1 MDFLTG
7 SPGPLYRRYLTASV
21 GSALV
26 VSIYSFVDTLAV
38 GQSVGPLGSAAIA
51 AINPIFGMMTF
62 LAILC
67 GIGGSVLMTNAKAR
81 GRTEQGD
88 AYFTASLLLA
98 AIVTAVCWAALFI
111 WNEPILRFFGATDET
126 LPYVKDYAIWII
138 RFFPLFILPNFLS
151 AFIRNDGAPGLAMG
165 AVISGGLLNVFG
177 DWFLCF
183 PMDMGMSGAAIATVS
198 GTALQCV
205 IMSSHFF
212 SKRCHLRIVKPYVL
226 GKALGKIL
234 SLGFGSSVLDLGTVV
249 LNVLINAQINRY
261 GTLEALSV
269 YGVVS
274 TISCL
279 FQAIFCGVGQA
290 IQPLVSANHGAKA
303 PERVRA
309 FLRYGLLTSAVM
321 GLCFTLIG
329 ELLPRQITALF
340 VAATPEVL
348 DAAPQVVRLYFPMF
362 LFLGINITATYYLQ
376 SVRRG
381 RASLIVSILRSI
393 VLSGA
398 LLLLLPAVLPAER
411 ALSGVLLSLP
421 VSELITMCA
430 AMVLLKSAV
439 RRDRINIS

>member
-7 SPGPLYRRYLTASV
+7 TPGPLYRRYLTASV

-88 AYFTASLLLA
+88 AYFTASILLA
-98 AIVTAVCWAALFI
+98 VVVTALCWAALLV
-111 WNEPILRFFGATDET
+111 WSEPILRFFGATDET
-126 LPYVKDYAIWII
+126 LPYVMDYSIWII
-138 RFFPLFILPNFLS
+138 RFFPVFILPNFLG
-151 AFIRNDGAPGLAMG
+151 AFIRNDGAPGLAMA
-165 AVISGGLLNVFG
+165 AVVSGGLLNVFG

-183 PMDMGMSGAAIATVS
+183 PMDMGMSGAAIATVT
-198 GTALQCV
+198 GTAVQSV
-205 IMSSHFF
+205 IMCSHFF
-212 SKRCHLRIVKPYVL
+212 SRRCHLRLVKPYVL
-226 GKALGKIL
+226 GKAFGKIL

-274 TISCL
+274 TIAVL

-290 IQPLVSANHGAKA
+290 IQPLVSANHGANA

-309 FLRYGLLTSAVM
+309 FLRYGLLTAAAM
-321 GLCFTLIG
+321 GLAFTALG
-329 ELLPRQITALF
+329 ELLPRQITSVF
-340 VAATPEVL
+340 IAATPEVL
-348 DAAPQVVRLYFPMF
+348 DAAPQVVRLYFPLF

-381 RASLIVSILRSI
+381 RASLIVSVLRSI
-393 VLSGA
+393 ALSGA
-398 LLLLLPAVLPAER
+398 LLLLLPAALPEEY
-411 ALSGVLLSLP
+411 ALTGVLIALP
-421 VSELITMCA
+421 LSELATMCVA
-430 AMVLLKSAV
+430 LALL